1 MYAREVPGK
10 GRSPGQRDFPAA
22 GAAPLHDRLS
32 PTFGAQRCGRM
43 PDPKKRAD
51 RREQQSKEVEAS
63 QAALRANIDEARRL
77 VDESDKMLKRHRR
90 ESESDDAG

>member
-1 MYAREVPGK
+1 
-10 GRSPGQRDFPAA
+10 
-22 GAAPLHDRLS
+22 
-32 PTFGAQRCGRM
+32 M

-51 RREQQSKEVEAS
+51 RREQQSREVEAS
-63 QAALRANIDEARRL
+63 QASRRANIDEARRL